1 MDSAVSMP
9 HPDPAAR
16 TRSKVTTLYSETA
29 AGYQELWAPE
39 LAPLSRQLLPHL
51 PLEEA
56 RRIVDGGA
64 GVGTLLPELRSVA
77 PQATI
82 VAADLSF
89 GMLRLA
95 PRGFPRLVSDAS
107 ALALKDGSFDVG
119 VLAFVLFHLFDPQRG
134 VAELSRVLRRGGHVG
149 TVTWGDEN
157 DPVAYQVWAEELE
170 RHGAPAPD
178 PDLARFEAVDTP
190 AKVRDLMAAHGL
202 NHIRS
207 WIGEY
212 RARLTLDQFIVHR
225 TRHGQSHHR
234 FSAMPPD
241 ARSRFLDAV
250 RIRLEPLSAE
260 DFEETSEV
268 VYVVGRKS

>member
-1 MDSAVSMP
+1 M
-9 HPDPAAR
+9 
-16 TRSKVTTLYSETA
+16 TTLYSETA

-39 LAPLSRQLLPHL
+39 LAPLSRELLPHL
-51 PLEEA
+51 PFEKA

-64 GVGTLLPELRSVA
+64 GVGTLLPKLSSLA
-77 PQATI
+77 PQATV

-95 PRGFPRLVSDAS
+95 PPRYPRLVSDAS
-107 ALALKDGSFDVG
+107 ALALKDASFDVG
-119 VLAFVLFHLFDPQRG
+119 VLAFVLFHLFEPQRG
-134 VAELSRVLRRGGHVG
+134 IAEMARVLRHGGHLG

-157 DPVAYQVWAEELE
+157 DPLAYQVWAEELE

-202 NHIRS
+202 SHVRS

-212 RARLTLDQFIVHR
+212 RARLTPDELISHR

-241 ARSRFLDAV
+241 ARSRFLEAV
-250 RIRLEPLSAE
+250 RIRLEPLSPE
-260 DFEETSEV
+260 DFEEVSEV
-268 VYVVGRKS
+268 VYVVGRKT